1 MTCFTGFFAG
11 KIVNLQKEIKII
23 IIKKK
28 KSQTEKTKIILKS

>member
-11 KIVNLQKEIKII
+11 KIVNLQKEIKLKKI
-23 IIKKK
+23 KK